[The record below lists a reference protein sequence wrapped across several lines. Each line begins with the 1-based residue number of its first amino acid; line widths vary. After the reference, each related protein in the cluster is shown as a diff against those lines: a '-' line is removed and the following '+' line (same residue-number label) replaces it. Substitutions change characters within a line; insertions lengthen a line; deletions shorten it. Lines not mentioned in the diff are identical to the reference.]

1 MSHQAQDNIA
11 STWQSQRPLKLTST
25 PLLHLCLVL
34 RSPQHPGLNA
44 EESKKYSS
52 WFGRQGELGTAR
64 WKSWGKEWF
73 LTKHARGAEWE
84 DSILVITSSSY
95 GNMQMKEQVAH
106 ATKWV
111 GFCFLP
117 LTIFWQ
123 LYKAVC
129 ITSTCFKR
137 LLTFSSQKSGSC
149 YKIVKNNAINQIP

>member
-1 MSHQAQDNIA
+1 M
-11 STWQSQRPLKLTST
+11 LKKVKNTA
-25 PLLHLCLVL
+25 
-34 RSPQHPGLNA
+34 PGLGGKGNWGLQDRRA
-44 EESKKYSS
+44 
-52 WFGRQGELGTAR
+52 
-64 WKSWGKEWF
+64 WGKEWF
-73 LTKHARGAEWE
+73 PTKHARGAEWK

-137 LLTFSSQKSGSC
+137 LLSFSSQKSGSC